1 MPIYFPGM
9 TWTKPM
15 IWFHVSPVFGF
26 RVCILHAQGI
36 GDFPTFINK
45 NDPIVDKQIFHT
57 YMERM
62 AIPWN
67 FAWHVLYSDV
77 IYPCFRLIQFW
88 PFIYIY
94 ISYSWLQW
102 DFTYSNI
109 NRVFLVLLTGIS
121 GHICKCP
128 TCRIS
133 FTSQVSVGDDTSK
146 RSLGDVE
153 SIGHLPSP
161 VYGLGMFGL
170 SINSI
175 FSTWWECLIETAIDK
190 GFPIRTSIDRDCS
203 IQTSIYRNVPI
214 NQHPFLEHILL
225 KAPFTVDF
233 PHVQIHCSL
242 GSGDGT
248 AIDHPWDL
256 QWRSGQWLP
265 ATPLLVDD

>member
-1 MPIYFPGM
+1 MIQLLTNKYSIH
-9 TWTKPM
+9 TWSVWLSHDTLHDM
-15 IWFHVSPVFGF
+15 FYILMSYIHV
-26 RVCILHAQGI
+26 
-36 GDFPTFINK
+36 
-45 NDPIVDKQIFHT
+45 
-57 YMERM
+57 
-62 AIPWN
+62 
-67 FAWHVLYSDV
+67 FAWYSSGHLY
-77 IYPCFRLIQFW
+77 IY
-88 PFIYIY
+88 IYIY

-190 GFPIRTSIDRDCS
+190 GFHIRTSIDRDCS